1 MVMILGYLMFHLLVS
16 ERSIPSLMTLSAQEQ
31 VLDQKIA
38 TLQAEKG
45 KLAAQVTRL
54 RPETLDHDLLAE
66 QAMRMLG
73 KAPSDSV
80 IILEN
85 RG

>member
-1 MVMILGYLMFHLLVS
+1 MLLLGYLMFHLLVS

-31 VLDQKIA
+31 VLENKLA
-38 TLQAEKG
+38 TLQTQKD
-45 KLAAQVTRL
+45 KLAVQVTRL
-54 RPETLDHDLLAE
+54 RPETLDQDLLAE